1 MKTKKNRV
9 IRPSIEAVTLL
20 LVLCIGGLWLIAM
33 SVCTYVKARDLAEQ
47 AVTQTDQATADA
59 LRYKFN
65 DYFDPRVPQYGALDN
80 RPDLLAYTILGS
92 YSSTTSYLNIDRFKI
107 PVAQLYRYQGEV
119 VDFSYSDNI
128 ICFDYYTEDE
138 WQNGKYTTD
147 RLHLGYTDLNAVGE
161 NGVDIPV
168 TMHDPHLIRIT
179 GTVAEDGKI
188 TPSAI
193 YLIRRADLNNYYSFD
208 GIKELLEDGRLKWTK
223 IYDSGNHAEDAVTLY
238 ATSAS
243 AYCAYRYDL
252 HYGGERYSG
261 LLELFEYYY
270 TANVSGYPQNPFIGE
285 NPNADGNLLRMTVLD
300 TDWLGDMTLHTAVQ
314 VSPLLMAVISLQGAY
329 LLTAA
334 AAAALII
341 IARRVIKKQL
351 IRPMQ
356 RVIFAAENLYAC
368 PDDDSAPALWR
379 EPDQLIELYDQMYIN
394 YTRTVDENTS
404 LRTSLDYSRQAE
416 QYRRRLTSNL
426 THELK
431 TPLAILR
438 SYAEGLKEHI
448 AEDKRDRYVEII
460 LSQIDQTDAMIQSM
474 LELSRLEAGKVKLR
488 REQFDLSELTRGI
501 LERFEL
507 MYSAKQLKVAT
518 TLLSP
523 CVIHA
528 DRGRIAQA
536 VENLVSNAVKYTPAG
551 GNIELSVYQ
560 GQKATYFTVKN
571 DCTGLSA
578 QELEQVFEPF
588 YRADKSRS
596 SEGTGLGLSITKNII
611 ELHGGSMTVKGN
623 SGSVEFGFRL

>member
-1 MKTKKNRV
+1 MKKTDKKAKT
-9 IRPSIEAVTLL
+9 RPALKGVTLL
-20 LVLCIGGLWLIAM
+20 LTLCIVGLWLGCM

-243 AYCAYRYDL
+243 AYCAYGYDL
-252 HYGGERYSG
+252 HYGGEMYSG
-261 LLELFEYYY
+261 LLELFEYY

-300 TDWLGDMTLHTAVQ
+300 TEWLGDMTLHTAVQ
-314 VSPLLMAVISLQGAY
+314 ISPLLMAAISLQDAY

-341 IARRVIKKQL
+341 IARRIIKRQL

-356 RVIFAAENLYAC
+356 RVIFAADNMYDC
-368 PDDDSAPALWR
+368 PDDPAGGRLWQ
-379 EPDQLIELYDQMYIN
+379 ETQQLIELYDRLFLL
-394 YTRTVDENTS
+394 YTRTHDENTS
-404 LRTSLDYSRQAE
+404 LRVSLDYSKQAE

-431 TPLAILR
+431 TPLAVLR

-448 AEDKRDRYVEII
+448 AEDKRDKYVDVI
-460 LSQIDQTDAMIQSM
+460 LAQIEQTDSMIHSM
-474 LELSRLEAGKVKLR
+474 LDLSRLEAGKVRLK
-488 REQFDLSELTRGI
+488 RESFDLSGLAAEI

-507 MYSAKQLKVAT
+507 MRAEKDLKIT

-523 CVIHA
+523 CTVYA
-528 DRGRIAQA
+528 DRGRIGQV
-536 VENLVSNAVKYTPAG
+536 VENLISNAVKYTPAG
-551 GNIELSVYQ
+551 GNIELSVYE
-560 GQKATYFTVKN
+560 GKKGVYFSIKN
-571 DCTGLSA
+571 DCEPLSA
-578 QELEQVFEPF
+578 EELAQVFEPF
-588 YRADKSRS
+588 YRADSSRS
-596 SEGTGLGLSITKNII
+596 SEGTGLGLSIAKNII
-611 ELHGGSMTVKGN
+611 ELHGGKMTAKSNG
-623 SGSVEFGFRL
+623 GSAEFGFSL

>member
-138 WQNGKYTTD
+138 WQNGKYTTG

-243 AYCAYRYDL
+243 AYCAYGYDL

-314 VSPLLMAVISLQGAY
+314 ISPLLMAAISLQGAY
-329 LLTAA
+329 LMTAA

-356 RVIFAAENLYAC
+356 RVIFAADNLYAC

-536 VENLVSNAVKYTPAG
+536 VENLISNAVKYTPAG